1 MSLKTKR
8 IIAGLI
14 ALAAVAAYPLISA
27 GMSESKADGPKTIIL
42 SSNNL
47 LVLNSE
53 VSGDSVG
60 AIIQKARELDA
71 KLSTKS
77 TPLYLYLNTPGGSVQ
92 SGLELIE
99 ALKGLGRKVNT
110 ITAFGA
116 SMGFQICENLNDRY
130 ILQSGILMSHRAAGE
145 FAGSFGGTSP
155 SQLDQRVH
163 LWVQITKE
171 MDENAVRRTQGKHTL
186 ESYQKAYANEL
197 WMTGQES
204 VAQGF
209 ADEII
214 KVKCDKSLSDVTSH
228 TVSFFGLQVTYDLS
242 DCPIN
247 TAPMNVRMG
256 GSVTLTQEYINKIKE
271 QFLSNYNMKM
281 ETPLPMVY

>member
-1 MSLKTKR
+1 MNLNTKR

-14 ALAAVAAYPLISA
+14 VLAAVVTYPLISA
-27 GMSESKADGPKTIIL
+27 GMAAKADGPQTILIDKG
-42 SSNNL
+42 NL

-53 VSGDSVG
+53 VNGDSVG
-60 AIIQKARELDA
+60 PLIQKARELDA
-71 KLSTKS
+71 KLPKS
-77 TPLYLYLNTPGGSVQ
+77 TPLYLYLNTPGGSIQ

-99 ALKGLGRKVNT
+99 ALHGLGRKVHT
-110 ITAFGA
+110 ISAFSA
-116 SMGFQICENLNDRY
+116 SMGFQIVENLNDRY

-145 FAGSFGGTSP
+145 FAGSFGGANP

-171 MDENAVRRTQGKHTL
+171 MDQNVVERSRGKLTL

-204 VAQGF
+204 VSQGY
-209 ADEII
+209 ADEIV
-214 KVKCDKSLSDVTSH
+214 KVKCDKNLNGVTSH
-228 TVSFFGLQVTYDLS
+228 SVQFFGISIMYDLS

-247 TAPMNVRMG
+247 TAPMNVRIGNTANM
-256 GSVTLTQEYINKIKE
+256 SEEYVNKIKQ
-271 QFLSNYNMKM
+271 QFLSGYEMKM
-281 ETPLPMVY
+281 KTPLPMVY